1 MLHGNINLPWYVELP
16 AVSTVLLIV
25 SVVLQWAYRLVCR
38 RNLRYWKAYSL
49 LLALFFVH
57 LTVDFLCESVL
68 GSQVLIAEVNGR
80 LLEWCILFV
89 VGILLFGRWMNTKR
103 KKPIGFA
110 MGFLVQVTFC
120 SITAAISLVISI
132 PFILFLG

>member
-1 MLHGNINLPWYVELP
+1 MLNINLPWYVEFS
-16 AVSTVLLIV
+16 AVATVLLIV

-49 LLALFFVH
+49 LFVLFFVH
-57 LTVDFLCESVL
+57 LTVNFLCESVL
-68 GSQVLIAEVNGR
+68 ASQVLIAEVNGR

-103 KKPIGFA
+103 KKPIGSV

-120 SITAAISLVISI
+120 AIIAAISLVISI

>member
-1 MLHGNINLPWYVELP
+1 MLNINLPWYVELS
-16 AVSTVLLIV
+16 AVATVLLIV

-49 LLALFFVH
+49 LFVLFFVH

-68 GSQVLIAEVNGR
+68 ASQVLIAGVNGR

-89 VGILLFGRWMNTKR
+89 VGILL
-103 KKPIGFA
+103 
-110 MGFLVQVTFC
+110 L
-120 SITAAISLVISI
+120 AA
-132 PFILFLG
+132 G

>member
-1 MLHGNINLPWYVELP
+1 MLNINLPWYVEFS
-16 AVSTVLLIV
+16 AVAT
-25 SVVLQWAYRLVCR
+25 VLQWAYRLVCR

-49 LLALFFVH
+49 LFVLFFVH

-68 GSQVLIAEVNGR
+68 ASQVLIAGVNGR

-103 KKPIGFA
+103 KKPIGSV

-120 SITAAISLVISI
+120 AIIAAISLVISI
-132 PFILFLG
+132 PFILFWG

>member
-1 MLHGNINLPWYVELP
+1 MLYDNVNFPWYFELP
-16 AVSTVLLIV
+16 VAATVLLIV
-25 SVVLQWAYRLVCR
+25 SVALQWAYRLVCR

-49 LLALFFVH
+49 LLVLFFVH
-57 LTVDFLCESVL
+57 LIMHFLCESVL
-68 GSQVLIAEVNGR
+68 GSQVLVAEVNVR

-103 KKPIGFA
+103 KKPIGSA

-120 SITAAISLVISI
+120 AIIAAISLVISI
-132 PFILFLG
+132 PFILLLG

>member
-1 MLHGNINLPWYVELP
+1 MLNINLPWYVELS
-16 AVSTVLLIV
+16 AVATVLLIV
-25 SVVLQWAYRLVCR
+25 SVALQWAYRLVCR

-49 LLALFFVH
+49 LFVLFFVH
-57 LTVDFLCESVL
+57 LTVNFLCESVL
-68 GSQVLIAEVNGR
+68 ASQVLIAGVNGR

-103 KKPIGFA
+103 KKPIGSV

-120 SITAAISLVISI
+120 AIIAAISLVISI
-132 PFILFLG
+132 PFILFWG

>member
-1 MLHGNINLPWYVELP
+1 MLNINLPWYVELS
-16 AVSTVLLIV
+16 AVATVLLIV

-49 LLALFFVH
+49 LFVLFFVH

-68 GSQVLIAEVNGR
+68 ASQVLIAGVNGR

-103 KKPIGFA
+103 KKPIGSV

-120 SITAAISLVISI
+120 AIIAAISLVISI
-132 PFILFLG
+132 PFILFWG

>member
-1 MLHGNINLPWYVELP
+1 MLNINLPWYVELS
-16 AVSTVLLIV
+16 AVATGLLIV

-49 LLALFFVH
+49 LFVLFFVH

-68 GSQVLIAEVNGR
+68 ASQVLIAGVNGR

-103 KKPIGFA
+103 KKPIGSV

-120 SITAAISLVISI
+120 AIIAAISLVISI
-132 PFILFLG
+132 PFILFWG

>member
-1 MLHGNINLPWYVELP
+1 MLNINLPWYVELS
-16 AVSTVLLIV
+16 AVATVLLIV
-25 SVVLQWAYRLVCR
+25 SVALQWAYRLVCR

-49 LLALFFVH
+49 LCVLFFVH
-57 LTVDFLCESVL
+57 LTVNFLCESVL
-68 GSQVLIAEVNGR
+68 ASQVLIAGVNGR

-103 KKPIGFA
+103 KKPIGSV

-120 SITAAISLVISI
+120 AIIAAISLVISI

>member
-1 MLHGNINLPWYVELP
+1 MLNINLPWYVELS
-16 AVSTVLLIV
+16 AVATVLLIV

-49 LLALFFVH
+49 LFVLFFVH

-68 GSQVLIAEVNGR
+68 ASQVLIAGVNGR

-89 VGILLFGRWMNTKR
+89 LGILLFGRWMNTKR
-103 KKPIGFA
+103 KKPIGSV

-120 SITAAISLVISI
+120 AIIAAISLVISI
-132 PFILFLG
+132 PFILFWG

>member
-1 MLHGNINLPWYVELP
+1 MLNINLPWYVEFS
-16 AVSTVLLIV
+16 AVATVLLIV

-49 LLALFFVH
+49 LFVLFFVH

-68 GSQVLIAEVNGR
+68 ASQVLIAEVYGR

-103 KKPIGFA
+103 KKPIGSV

-120 SITAAISLVISI
+120 AIIAAISLVISI
-132 PFILFLG
+132 PFILFFG

>member
-1 MLHGNINLPWYVELP
+1 MLNINLPWYVELS
-16 AVSTVLLIV
+16 AVATVLLIV

-49 LLALFFVH
+49 LFVLFFVH

-68 GSQVLIAEVNGR
+68 ASQVLIAGVNGR

-103 KKPIGFA
+103 KKPIGSV

-120 SITAAISLVISI
+120 AIIAAISLVISI

>member
-1 MLHGNINLPWYVELP
+1 MLNINLPWYVELP
-16 AVSTVLLIV
+16 VVATVLLIV
-25 SVVLQWAYRLVCR
+25 SVFLQWAYRLVCR

-49 LLALFFVH
+49 LFVLFFVH
-57 LTVDFLCESVL
+57 LTVNFLCESVL
-68 GSQVLIAEVNGR
+68 ASQVLIAGVNGR

-103 KKPIGFA
+103 KKPIGSV

-120 SITAAISLVISI
+120 AIIAAISLVISI
-132 PFILFLG
+132 PFILFWG

>member
-1 MLHGNINLPWYVELP
+1 MLNINLPWYVELS
-16 AVSTVLLIV
+16 AVATVLLIV

-49 LLALFFVH
+49 LFVLFFVH
-57 LTVDFLCESVL
+57 LTVNFLCESVL
-68 GSQVLIAEVNGR
+68 ASQVLIAEVNGR

-103 KKPIGFA
+103 KKPIGSV

-120 SITAAISLVISI
+120 AIIAAISLVISI
-132 PFILFLG
+132 PFILFFG

>member
-1 MLHGNINLPWYVELP
+1 MLNINLPWYVEFS
-16 AVSTVLLIV
+16 AVATVLLIV

-49 LLALFFVH
+49 LFVLFFVH

-68 GSQVLIAEVNGR
+68 ASQVLIAGVNGR

-103 KKPIGFA
+103 KKPIGSV

-120 SITAAISLVISI
+120 AIIAAISLVISI

>member
-1 MLHGNINLPWYVELP
+1 MLNINLPWYVELS
-16 AVSTVLLIV
+16 AVATVLLIV
-25 SVVLQWAYRLVCR
+25 SVALQWAYRLVCR

-49 LLALFFVH
+49 LFVLFFVH

-68 GSQVLIAEVNGR
+68 ASQVLIAGVNGR

-103 KKPIGFA
+103 KKPIGSV

-120 SITAAISLVISI
+120 AIIAAISLVISI
-132 PFILFLG
+132 PFILFWG

>member
-1 MLHGNINLPWYVELP
+1 MLNINLPWYVELS
-16 AVSTVLLIV
+16 AVATVLLIV
-25 SVVLQWAYRLVCR
+25 SVALQWAYRLVCR

-49 LLALFFVH
+49 LFVLFFVH

-68 GSQVLIAEVNGR
+68 ASPVLIAGVNGR

-103 KKPIGFA
+103 KKPIGSV

-120 SITAAISLVISI
+120 AIIAAISLVISI
-132 PFILFLG
+132 PFILFWG

>member
-1 MLHGNINLPWYVELP
+1 MLNINLPWYVEFS
-16 AVSTVLLIV
+16 AVATVLLIV
-25 SVVLQWAYRLVCR
+25 SVALQWAYRLVCR

-49 LLALFFVH
+49 LFVLFFVH

-68 GSQVLIAEVNGR
+68 ASQVLIAGVNGR

-103 KKPIGFA
+103 KKPIGSV

-120 SITAAISLVISI
+120 AIIAAISLVISI
-132 PFILFLG
+132 PFILFWG

>member
-1 MLHGNINLPWYVELP
+1 MLNINLPWYVELS
-16 AVSTVLLIV
+16 AVATVLLIV
-25 SVVLQWAYRLVCR
+25 SVALQWAYRLVCR

-49 LLALFFVH
+49 LFVLFFVH
-57 LTVDFLCESVL
+57 LTVNFLCESVL
-68 GSQVLIAEVNGR
+68 ASQVLIAEVNGR

-103 KKPIGFA
+103 KKPIGSV

-120 SITAAISLVISI
+120 AIIAAISLVISI
-132 PFILFLG
+132 PFILFWG

>member
-1 MLHGNINLPWYVELP
+1 MLNINLPWYVEFS
-16 AVSTVLLIV
+16 AVATVLLIV

-49 LLALFFVH
+49 LFVLFFVH

-68 GSQVLIAEVNGR
+68 ASQVLIAGVNGR

-103 KKPIGFA
+103 KKPIGSV

-120 SITAAISLVISI
+120 AIIAAISLVISI
-132 PFILFLG
+132 PFILFWG

>member
-1 MLHGNINLPWYVELP
+1 MLNINLPWYVELP
-16 AVSTVLLIV
+16 VVATVLLIV
-25 SVVLQWAYRLVCR
+25 SVFLQWAYRLVCR

-49 LLALFFVH
+49 LFVLFFVH

-68 GSQVLIAEVNGR
+68 ASQVLIAGVNGR

-103 KKPIGFA
+103 KKPIGSV

-120 SITAAISLVISI
+120 AIIAAISLVISI
-132 PFILFLG
+132 PFILFWG

>member
-1 MLHGNINLPWYVELP
+1 MLNINLPWYVELS
-16 AVSTVLLIV
+16 AVATVLLIV
-25 SVVLQWAYRLVCR
+25 SVALQWAYRLVCR

-49 LLALFFVH
+49 LFVLFFVH
-57 LTVDFLCESVL
+57 LTVNFLCESVL
-68 GSQVLIAEVNGR
+68 ASQVLIAEVNGR

-103 KKPIGFA
+103 KKPIGSV

-120 SITAAISLVISI
+120 AIIAAISLVISI